1 MTQTKTYANEKETRC
16 PPHRSASRRIAG
28 VLYLLVGIFGGFA
41 EGFVEPKMY
50 VAGNAATTAGNVRRE
65 LRTCASRR
73 RRRPVPGDSLGL
85 PRNDP
90 LPAAQAREQERG
102 ERHGRP
108 RRNRGQ
114 HRMPQRGLRV

>member
-1 MTQTKTYANEKETRC
+1 MTQTKTNSTSPKRIA
-16 PPHRSASRRIAG
+16 RIAG

-41 EGFVEPKMY
+41 EGFVYPKVY
-50 VAGNAATTAGNVRRE
+50 VAGDHGWEPTRE

-73 RRRPVPGDSLGL
+73 RRRPVQCDSLDL

-90 LPAAQAREQERG
+90 LPAAQARAQERG
-102 ERHGRP
+102 EGNGRP

-114 HRMPQRGLRV
+114 HRMPQHGLRV